1 MSRNINLT
9 EGNIRLN
16 ITKLALPILGTSFI
30 QMAYNL
36 IDIMWLGRLS
46 TNAVAAVG
54 AAGFLLWL
62 GQAFVMIS
70 QIGVGVNVA
79 HCYGR
84 GEYEEAKEFVSNG
97 LQLDII
103 IAILYSIF
111 LFVFRHQII
120 GFFNLDDPEV
130 VAMAVSYLR
139 IISIGIIFHFLNP
152 VFSVSLNSS
161 GNSLT
166 PFKAN
171 TLGLVINIIAD
182 PILIFG
188 LGPFPALGV
197 EGAALATIFA
207 QFCVT
212 LIFIII
218 GKRYKTIFS
227 NINIFKKPDIDKIK
241 RITRLGIPPALQVG
255 YHAIISMIITRLIA
269 NFGPVAVAVQSI
281 GSQIESISWMSA
293 EGFSSAISA
302 FIGQNFGASKFQ
314 RIRQGYREGM
324 QVIGGIGIFAS
335 LLMIFAA
342 EPLFTFFLPDDP
354 LAIQEGIKY
363 LIILGFSQVF
373 MSVEIGTNG
382 AFNGLGMTIPP
393 TINGMIFNTMRIPL
407 AYGLS
412 RTVLGL
418 TGIWWAITGSSILKG
433 LVIYIWFKW
442 YLNKVLEQNMVLE

>member
-130 VAMAVSYLR
+130 IAMAVSYLR

-212 LIFIII
+212 LVFIIM

>member
-16 ITKLALPILGTSFI
+16 ITKLALPIMATSFI
-30 QMAYNL
+30 HMAYNL
-36 IDIMWLGRLS
+36 TDIMWLGRLS

-62 GQAFVMIS
+62 GQAFVMVA

-84 GEYEEAKEFVSNG
+84 GELEEAKEFVSNG
-97 LQLDII
+97 FQLDVV

-120 GFFNLDDPEV
+120 GFFNLGDPEV
-130 VAMAVSYLR
+130 IDMAVSYLR
-139 IISIGIIFHFLNP
+139 VISFGIIFHFLNP
-152 VFSVSLNSS
+152 IFSISLNSS

-171 TLGLVINIIAD
+171 TLGLVINIIVD

-188 LGPFPALGV
+188 LGPIPALGV
-197 EGAALATIFA
+197 EGAALATIFS
-207 QFCVT
+207 QFFVT
-212 LIFIII
+212 LLFIII
-218 GKRYKTIFS
+218 GKRYETIFS
-227 NINIFKKPDIDKIK
+227 NINVFKKPDIDKIK
-241 RITRLGIPPALQVG
+241 LITRLGIPPALQVG
-255 YHAIISMIITRLIA
+255 YHAIISMVITRLIA

-293 EGFSSAISA
+293 EGYSSAISA
-302 FIGQNFGASKFQ
+302 FVGQNFGASKFQ
-314 RIRQGYREGM
+314 RIKQGYREGL
-324 QVIGGIGIFAS
+324 QVIGGIGIFTS

-342 EPLFTFFLPDDP
+342 EPLFNLFVPDDP
-354 LAIQEGIKY
+354 LAIEEGIKY
-363 LIILGFSQVF
+363 LIILGFSQFF

-393 TINGMIFNTMRIPL
+393 TINGMVFNTLRIPV
-407 AYGLS
+407 AYVLS

-418 TGIWWAITGSSILKG
+418 TGVWWAISGSSILKG

-442 YLNKVLEQNMVLE
+442 ALNKVLEQNTILE